1 MTPIGEQLRAVRERK
16 GLTLDRVADET
27 NIAKR
32 YLSGL
37 EAEDFTVF
45 PGDPYVI
52 GFLRN
57 YAEYLGLPSDE
68 FVTTYKNMKIQEQ
81 PMPIEELIPRRGPS
95 PIALAA
101 AIGGGALVL
110 IVVLVAVLGGR
121 GKAASEAA
129 RRAPV
134 EYRIEGT
141 SFEKRLFVGD
151 SLLVAYGG
159 NKYKLLVSRIDD
171 AVTLETPV
179 GASRIMLGEEGSLD
193 LDRNNQPEIK
203 LLVSDLSKKDPSK
216 GAVLRVDYTSPDA
229 ALAAA
234 TQAPI
239 PDNPNDQGAAG
250 SNAPPIAATGTATG
264 AAPAAGAAPVAGAA
278 PTAAGAQPATA
289 ALAAPPGKPVV
300 LFESGKTPYPFVTSV
315 TFRSSCMFRYEADK
329 KDRDERYYRKGENL
343 TINAQNSL
351 RIWASNAQAVKLTIQ
366 ASGGKSADLDLG
378 GAGEVAVKRIAW
390 SQGDSGGWI
399 LGASDVD

>member
-1 MTPIGEQLRAVRERK
+1 MTPIGEQLRAARERK

-32 YLSGL
+32 YLAGL
-37 EAEDFTVF
+37 EAEDFSVF

-57 YAEYLGLPSDE
+57 YADYLGLSSDE
-68 FVTTYKNMKIQEQ
+68 FVNTYKNMKIQEQ
-81 PMPIEELIPRRGPS
+81 PMPILELIPRRGPS
-95 PIALAA
+95 PLALVAS
-101 AIGGGALVL
+101 IGGAV
-110 IVVLVAVLGGR
+110 IVVAIVLVAVLGGR
-121 GKAASEAA
+121 GRAGSEVSAS

-134 EYRIEGT
+134 VYRVEG
-141 SFEKRLFVGD
+141 SAFEKRLYVGD
-151 SLLVAYGG
+151 SLLVSYG
-159 NKYKLLVSRIDD
+159 NTEYKILVSRIDD

-179 GASRIMLGEEGSLD
+179 GASRLMLGEEGTLD

-216 GAVLRVDYTSPDA
+216 GAVLRLEYSSADA
-229 ALAAA
+229 ALMAAA
-234 TQAPI
+234 QAPLSE
-239 PDNPNDQGAAG
+239 DSGDQAAG
-250 SNAPPIAATGTATG
+250 STVAPASAGTATSAQAASG
-264 AAPAAGAAPVAGAA
+264 AASALSAPS
-278 PTAAGAQPATA
+278 
-289 ALAAPPGKPVV
+289 GKPVV
-300 LFESGKTPYPFVTSV
+300 LFESGKTPYPFVVSV

-329 KDRDERYYRKGENL
+329 KDRDERYYRKGD
-343 TINAQNSL
+343 TVTVNAQNSL
-351 RIWASNAQAVKLTIQ
+351 RIWASNAQAVKLTVQ

-390 SQGDSGGWI
+390 AQSDSGGWA

>member
-1 MTPIGEQLRAVRERK
+1 MTPIGEQLRAARERK

-32 YLSGL
+32 YLAGL

-57 YAEYLGLPSDE
+57 YADYLGLASDD

-81 PMPIEELIPRRGPS
+81 PMPIQELIPRRGPS
-95 PIALAA
+95 PIVLAA
-101 AIGGGALVL
+101 SIGGA
-110 IVVLVAVLGGR
+110 VLVVAIVLLAVLGGR
-121 GKAASEAA
+121 GKAASEAM

-134 EYRIEGT
+134 EYRVEG
-141 SFEKRLFVGD
+141 SAFEKRLYVGD
-151 SLLVAYGG
+151 SILVSYNG

-179 GASRIMLGEEGSLD
+179 GASRLMLGEEGTLD

-203 LLVSDLSKKDPSK
+203 LLVSDLSKKDPAK
-216 GAVLRVDYTSPDA
+216 GAVLRVDYSSPDA
-229 ALAAA
+229 ALLAA

-239 PDNPNDQGAAG
+239 SDNPADQGSAG
-250 SNAPPIAATGTATG
+250 LAGALPG
-264 AAPAAGAAPVAGAA
+264 AAPAAGGTAVGAA
-278 PTAAGAQPATA
+278 TTGAAQTAAASAPA
-289 ALAAPPGKPVV
+289 ALSAPPGKPVV
-300 LFESGKTPYPFVTSV
+300 LFESGKTPYPFVVSV

-329 KDRDERYYRKGENL
+329 KDRDERYYRKGE
-343 TINAQNSL
+343 TVTVNAQNSL
-351 RIWASNAQAVKLTIQ
+351 RIWASNAQAAKLTVQ

-378 GAGEVAVKRIAW
+378 GAGEIAVKRIAW
-390 SQGDSGGWI
+390 TQGDSGGWI